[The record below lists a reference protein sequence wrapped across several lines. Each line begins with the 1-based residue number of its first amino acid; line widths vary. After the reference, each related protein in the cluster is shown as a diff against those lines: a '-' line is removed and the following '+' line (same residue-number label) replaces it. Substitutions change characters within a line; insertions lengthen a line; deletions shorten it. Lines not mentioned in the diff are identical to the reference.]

1 MLWLTIGIAVVIAAV
16 ALIYVVA
23 PLRKPA
29 MPLPSEDDDRLA
41 DLVARKESVLR
52 AIKETEFDYHTGK
65 LSEEDYARYDE
76 RLRRQAISL
85 IQQIEKIAPE
95 VDSLDSQLEAQIA
108 QRRKVRTNGT
118 RPKQAA
124 APAPQPVTTGTQR
137 PRFCHECGSAIT
149 AADKFCSQCGTPV
162 RQVNVVA
169 NA

>member
-1 MLWLTIGIAVVIAAV
+1 M
-16 ALIYVVA
+16 
-23 PLRKPA
+23 
-29 MPLPSEDDDRLA
+29 
-41 DLVARKESVLR
+41 VARKESVLR

-118 RPKQAA
+118 RLKQAA

-137 PRFCHECGSAIT
+137 PRFCHECGAAIT
-149 AADKFCSQCGTPV
+149 AADKFCSQCSTPV